1 MSRAADAPGRV
12 LMIVENNSYPR
23 DPRVRREAEGL
34 AAAGYLVSVI
44 SPALP
49 KQPLRETLGGIFV
62 YRYPGPPE
70 ANGFLTYIYEYAY
83 STVAIFALSLWVFLG
98 RGFDV
103 IHTANPPDTLVFVA
117 AFYKLFG
124 KRFIFDHHDL
134 APDMYYARFEG
145 RGNRLVYRV
154 LFWCEKLSCKLADH
168 VIATNQSYKRI
179 EMERHGV
186 PEERITVV
194 RNGPDPKRLRA
205 VEPDPVLRKRAGT
218 ILAFAGITG
227 YQNGVIA
234 LPKVLRCLV
243 YDLGKR
249 DVLFVIIGDGHALPE
264 MKKMARDFALED
276 YVWFTG
282 WVDDPSAYI
291 RYLSTADICIDP
303 TPSCTSNDASTMI
316 KLMEYMSLGKPVV
329 AFDVPEGRY
338 SAQSAALYAKPNIE
352 ADMARAIAE
361 LIDDPQRRQAMGQFG
376 RNRIET
382 ELAWSYSLPNLLE
395 VYHRVLPGRLTRSST
410 TVQAIESEHS
420 KGI

>member
-1 MSRAADAPGRV
+1 MNRAAVAPGRV

-49 KQPLRETLGGIFV
+49 KQALHEIVCGISV

-70 ANGFLTYIYEYAY
+70 ANGFLTYVYEYAY
-83 STVAIFALSLWVFLG
+83 SMAAIFVISLWVFLR

-103 IHTANPPDTLVFVA
+103 VHAANPPDTLVFIA
-117 AFYKLFG
+117 AFYKMLG

-145 RGNRLVYRV
+145 RGNRAVYRV
-154 LFWCEKLSCKLADH
+154 LFWCEKLSCQLADH

-179 EMERHGV
+179 EMERHQV

-194 RNGPDPKRLRA
+194 RNGPDPNKLRA

-218 ILAFAGITG
+218 IIAFAGVIG
-227 YQNGVIA
+227 YQNGTPVLLKA
-234 LPKVLRCLV
+234 LRSLV

-249 DVLFVIIGDGHALPE
+249 DVFFAIIGDGHALPE
-264 MKKMARDFALED
+264 LKRLAREYSLED

-291 RYLSTADICIDP
+291 RYLSTADICVEP

-316 KLMEYMSLGKPVV
+316 KLMEYMALGKPSV
-329 AFDVPEGRY
+329 AFDLPEHRY
-338 SAQSAALYAKPNIE
+338 SAQSAALYAKPNSE
-352 ADMARAIAE
+352 LDLARGIAE
-361 LIDDPQRRQAMGQFG
+361 LIDDPQRRQTMGSFG
-376 RNRIET
+376 RSRIET
-382 ELAWSYSLPNLLE
+382 NLAWSHSLPNLLE
-395 VYHRVLPGRLTRSST
+395 VYRRVLPGRSPLHST
-410 TVQAIESEHS
+410 AVQT
-420 KGI
+420 GD